1 MQGTVV
7 RFVVDTVPTLEWDD
21 FMKVIDNIVAQ
32 ISGQIASGLYRPG
45 QRLPSVRGGA
55 GQFAVS
61 KNTMAEAY
69 DRLVAR
75 GLLIARQGSGY
86 YVSENRPAP
95 VQQVK
100 PDVME
105 ATSIMSLLREQL
117 DQNYLTRPG
126 DGRPPASWTED
137 ADMRRILRT
146 SRSAAAEVDF
156 GYGSSWG
163 LSGLREWLRVS
174 LAERSITTEPD
185 GVMLTSGVNHGL
197 DLIIRHF
204 LEPGDTVFVDSP
216 GYYPLY
222 AKLRLAKA
230 NVVPIPRLQDGPDL
244 DELRR
249 KLILDRPKLFFTQSQ
264 AHNPTGGTLSP
275 AHAFTLLQMAEVHD
289 FRLVEDDIFADLI
302 APSLPRLAAFGQQ
315 QRVLYVGSFSKTLSA
330 SLRCGYI
337 AGAPDTIRSLVDL
350 KMITMVA
357 TSLHVERVVL
367 EMIESGQYL
376 KNLRRLRGWIEDG
389 TKATVQALSEV
400 GLDVKLPKVQGFY
413 IWVPLPP
420 NLDETAFCRR
430 AAQNNIFIAPG
441 SVFYVDREASVQP
454 AMRVNVAY
462 GADPRFCAFLREEI
476 RDNNIGGGPNG

>member
-1 MQGTVV
+1 VGRLKVV
-7 RFVVDTVPTLEWDD
+7 
-21 FMKVIDNIVAQ
+21 DNIVEHV
-32 ISGQIASGLYRPG
+32 SGQIASGLYRIG
-45 QRLPSVRGGA
+45 QKLPSVRGGA
-55 GQFAVS
+55 EQFGVS

-75 GLLIARQGSGY
+75 GLAIARKGSGY
-86 YVSENRPAP
+86 YVSENRPGP
-95 VQQVK
+95 VPRIR
-100 PDVME
+100 PDVTE

-117 DQNYLTRPG
+117 DQNYQTRPG

-146 SRSAAAEVDF
+146 SRNANAEVDF

-163 LSGLREWLRVS
+163 LSTLREWLRVS

-185 GVMLTSGVNHGL
+185 GIMLTSGVNHGL

-230 NVVPIPRLQDGPDL
+230 NVVPISRLQDGPDL
-244 DELRR
+244 DELRQ
-249 KLILDRPKLFFTQSQ
+249 KLVTHRPKLFFTQSQ

-275 AHAFTLLQMAEVHD
+275 AHAFALLQMAEVHG

-302 APSLPRLAAFGQQ
+302 APTLPRLAAFGQQ

-330 SLRCGYI
+330 SLRCGYV

-367 EMIESGQYL
+367 EMIETGQYL

-389 TKATVQALSEV
+389 AKATGLALSAV
-400 GLDVKLPKVQGFY
+400 GLEVSLPKVQGFY
-413 IWVPLPP
+413 IWVPLPKEI
-420 NLDETAFCRR
+420 DEAAFCLR
-430 AAQNNIFIAPG
+430 AAKANIFIAPA
-441 SVFYVDREASVQP
+441 SVFYADRDAP
-454 AMRVNVAY
+454 APAAMRVNVAY
-462 GADPRFCAFLREEI
+462 GADPRFCAFLKDEI
-476 RDNNIGGGPNG
+476 GNQMGNGGNDA

>member
-1 MQGTVV
+1 MGRLVKVV
-7 RFVVDTVPTLEWDD
+7 
-21 FMKVIDNIVAQ
+21 DNIVAQ

-95 VQQVK
+95 VPQVR
-100 PDVME
+100 PDVTE

-126 DGRPPASWTED
+126 DGRPPAGWTED
-137 ADMRRILRT
+137 ADMRRVLRT
-146 SRSAAAEVDF
+146 SRNATAEVDF

-163 LSGLREWLRVS
+163 LGGLREWLRVS
-174 LAERSITTEPD
+174 FAERSITTEPD

-216 GYYPLY
+216 GYYPLF

-230 NVVPIPRLQDGPDL
+230 NVVSIRRLQDGPDL

-249 KLILDRPKLFFTQSQ
+249 ELAIHHPKLFFTQSQ

-289 FRLVEDDIFADLI
+289 FRLVEDDIFGDLI
-302 APSLPRLAAFGQQ
+302 APTLPRLAAFGQQ

-337 AGAPDTIRSLVDL
+337 AGAPNTIRSLVDL

-389 TKATVQALSEV
+389 AKATVQALSDV

-413 IWVPLPP
+413 IWVPLPL
-420 NLDETAFCRR
+420 NLDETEFCRR
-430 AAQNNIFIAPG
+430 AAQKNIFIAPG
-441 SVFYVDREASVQP
+441 SVFYVDRELSAQP

-476 RDNNIGGGPNG
+476 SDSRKSGEPDG

>member
-1 MQGTVV
+1 
-7 RFVVDTVPTLEWDD
+7 
-21 FMKVIDNIVAQ
+21 MKVVDNIVAHV
-32 ISGQIASGLYRPG
+32 SGQIASGLYRAG
-45 QRLPSVRGGA
+45 QKLPSVRRGA
-55 GQFAVS
+55 DQFGVS

-75 GLLIARQGSGY
+75 GLAVARQGSGY

-95 VQQVK
+95 MPRVR
-100 PDVME
+100 PDVTE

-146 SRSAAAEVDF
+146 SRNANAEVDF

-163 LSGLREWLRVS
+163 LGALREWLRVS
-174 LAERSITTEPD
+174 LAERSITTEAD

-230 NVVPIPRLQDGPDL
+230 QVIPIRRLEDGPDL
-244 DELRR
+244 EDLRQ
-249 KLILDRPKLFFTQSQ
+249 KLLVHHPKLFFTQSQ

-275 AHAFTLLQMAEVHD
+275 AHAFTLLQMAGVHD
-289 FRLVEDDIFADLI
+289 FRLVEDDIFADLL
-302 APSLPRLAAFGQQ
+302 APTLPRLAAFGQQ
-315 QRVLYVGSFSKTLSA
+315 QHVLYVGSFSKTLSA

-337 AGAPDTIRSLVDL
+337 AGAPETIRSLVDL

-389 TKATVQALSEV
+389 AKATAQTLSEV
-400 GLDVKLPKVQGFY
+400 GLEVSLPKVQGFY

-420 NLDETAFCRR
+420 DLDEATFCRR
-430 AAQNNIFIAPG
+430 AAKANIFIAPA
-441 SVFYVDREASVQP
+441 SVFYADREVAVPP

-462 GADPRFCAFLREEI
+462 GGDPRFRAFLREEI
-476 RDNNIGGGPNG
+476 GNSTRNGESDG

>member
-1 MQGTVV
+1 LV
-7 RFVVDTVPTLEWDD
+7 
-21 FMKVIDNIVAQ
+21 DNIVAHL
-32 ISGQIASGLYRPG
+32 SSQIASGAYRKG
-45 QRLPSVRGGA
+45 QKLPSVRRGA
-55 GQFAVS
+55 EQFGVS

-75 GLLIARQGSGY
+75 GLALARQGSGY

-95 VQQVK
+95 VPK
-100 PDVME
+100 IRPDVSE

-117 DQNYLTRPG
+117 DQNYHTRPG
-126 DGRPPASWTED
+126 DGRPPVNWTED

-146 SRSAAAEVDF
+146 GRNASAEVDF

-163 LSGLREWLRVS
+163 LGALREWLRMS
-174 LAERSITTEPD
+174 LAERSIMTEPN
-185 GVMLTSGVNHGL
+185 GVMLTSGVNHGM

-230 NVVPIPRLQDGPDL
+230 NVIPVRRLEDGPDL
-244 DELRR
+244 EGLRH
-249 KLILDRPKLFFTQSQ
+249 KLTIHRPKLFFTQSQ

-275 AHAFTLLQMAEVHD
+275 AHAFSLLQMAEVHD
-289 FRLVEDDIFADLI
+289 FRLVEDDIFADLL
-302 APSLPRLAAFGQQ
+302 APTLPRLAAFGQQ

-337 AGAPDTIRSLVDL
+337 AGAADTIRSLVDL

-376 KNLRRLRGWIEDG
+376 KNLRRLRGRIEEG
-389 TKATVQALSEV
+389 AKATAQALSEV
-400 GLDVKLPKVQGFY
+400 GLEISLPKVQGFY
-413 IWVPLPP
+413 IWVPLPEG
-420 NLDETAFCRR
+420 LDEAAFCLR
-430 AAQNNIFIAPG
+430 AARANIFVAPA
-441 SVFYVDREASVQP
+441 SVFHVERDVPVRP

-462 GADPRFCAFLREEI
+462 GADARFCAFLRDEI
-476 RDNNIGGGPNG
+476 RNVTHRGENDG

>member
-1 MQGTVV
+1 MK
-7 RFVVDTVPTLEWDD
+7 RVDT
-21 FMKVIDNIVAQ
+21 IVAQ
-32 ISGQIASGLYRPG
+32 VSGQIASGVYGPG
-45 QRLPSVRGGA
+45 HKLPSVRGGA
-55 GQFAVS
+55 EQFGVS

-75 GLLIARQGSGY
+75 GLAVSRQGSGY
-86 YVSENRPAP
+86 FVSGNRPAP
-95 VQQVK
+95 VAKVK
-100 PDVME
+100 PDVTE
-105 ATSIMSLLREQL
+105 ALGIMSLLREQL
-117 DQNYLTRPG
+117 DQNYQTRPG

-137 ADMRRILRT
+137 AEMRRVLRT
-146 SRSAAAEVDF
+146 SRSATAEVDF

-163 LSGLREWLRVS
+163 LAGLREWLRLA
-174 LAERSITTEPD
+174 LAERSIVTDTD
-185 GVMLTSGVNHGL
+185 GIMLTSGVNHGL

-216 GYYPLY
+216 GYYPLF

-230 NVVPIPRLQDGPDL
+230 NVIPIRRLEDGPDL
-244 DELRR
+244 DDMRQ
-249 KLILDRPKLFFTQSQ
+249 KLVVHRPKLFFTQSQ

-275 AHAFTLLQMAEVHD
+275 AHAFSLLQMAEVHD

-302 APSLPRLAAFGQQ
+302 APTLPRLAAFGQQ
-315 QRVLYVGSFSKTLSA
+315 QRVLYLGSFSKTLSA

-350 KMITMVA
+350 KMITTVA

-389 TKATVQALSEV
+389 TKATARALGDV
-400 GLDVKLPKVQGFY
+400 GLEVSLPKVRGFY
-413 IWVPLPP
+413 IWVPLPKGI
-420 NLDETAFCRR
+420 EEVSFCRR
-430 AAQNNIFIAPG
+430 AAEANIFIAPA
-441 SVFYVDREASVQP
+441 SVFHVDRDTPVAP

-462 GADPRFCAFLREEI
+462 GADSRFCAFVQEEVKTAEHG
-476 RDNNIGGGPNG
+476 R

>member
-1 MQGTVV
+1 MTRVDKVV
-7 RFVVDTVPTLEWDD
+7 AHL
-21 FMKVIDNIVAQ
+21 
-32 ISGQIASGLYRPG
+32 SSQIASGIYRPG
-45 QRLPSVRGGA
+45 QKLPSVRGGA
-55 GQFAVS
+55 EQFGVS
-61 KNTMAEAY
+61 KNTMAEAF

-75 GLLIARQGSGY
+75 GLVLSRQGSGY
-86 YVSENRPAP
+86 YVSENRPTGVP
-95 VQQVK
+95 KVK
-100 PDVME
+100 PDVTE
-105 ATSIMSLLREQL
+105 AMSIMSLLREQL
-117 DQNYLTRPG
+117 DQNYQTRPG

-146 SRSAAAEVDF
+146 SRNATAEVDF

-163 LSGLREWLRVS
+163 LGPLREWLRMS
-174 LAERSITTEPD
+174 LAERSITAEAD

-197 DLIIRHF
+197 DLIIRQF

-216 GYYPLY
+216 GYYPLF

-230 NVVPIPRLQDGPDL
+230 NVIPIRRLEDGPDL
-244 DELRR
+244 DDMRQ
-249 KLILDRPKLFFTQSQ
+249 KLMVHHPKLFFTQSQ

-275 AHAFTLLQMAEVHD
+275 AHAFSLLQMAEVHD

-302 APSLPRLAAFGQQ
+302 PPTLPRLAAFGQQ

-337 AGAPDTIRSLVDL
+337 AGAADTIRSLVDL

-376 KNLRRLRGWIEDG
+376 KNLRRLRGWIEEG
-389 TKATVQALSEV
+389 AKATAQALGEV
-400 GLDVKLPKVQGFY
+400 GLDISLPKAQGFY
-413 IWVPLPP
+413 LWVPLPVGI
-420 NLDETAFCRR
+420 DEAAFCRR
-430 AAQNNIFIAPG
+430 AAEANIFVAPAT
-441 SVFYVDREASVQP
+441 VFHVDRDVPVRP

-462 GADPRFCAFLREEI
+462 GSDPRFCAFLRDEV
-476 RDNNIGGGPNG
+476 RNSRNIGEKNG

>member
-1 MQGTVV
+1 
-7 RFVVDTVPTLEWDD
+7 
-21 FMKVIDNIVAQ
+21 MKVVDNIVVHV
-32 ISGQIASGLYRPG
+32 SGQIASGLYKAG
-45 QRLPSVRGGA
+45 QKLPSVRGGA
-55 GQFAVS
+55 EQFGVS

-75 GLLIARQGSGY
+75 GLAIARQGSGY

-95 VQQVK
+95 VPRIK
-100 PDVME
+100 PDVTE

-117 DQNYLTRPG
+117 DQNYQTRPG

-146 SRSAAAEVDF
+146 SRNATAEVDF

-163 LSGLREWLRVS
+163 LGALREWLRVS
-174 LAERSITTEPD
+174 LAERSITTEAD

-230 NVVPIPRLQDGPDL
+230 NVIGIRRLEDGPDL
-244 DELRR
+244 EDLRQ
-249 KLILDRPKLFFTQSQ
+249 KLTIHRPKLFFTQSQ

-289 FRLVEDDIFADLI
+289 FRLVEDDIFADLL
-302 APSLPRLAAFGQQ
+302 APTLPRLAAFGQQ

-376 KNLRRLRGWIEDG
+376 KNLRRLRGWIEG
-389 TKATVQALSEV
+389 GAKATAQALCEV
-400 GLDVKLPKVQGFY
+400 GLEVSLPKVQGFY

-420 NLDETAFCRR
+420 SLDETAFCRR
-430 AAQNNIFIAPG
+430 AAKANIFIAPA
-441 SVFYVDREASVQP
+441 SVFYADREVPAPP

-476 RDNNIGGGPNG
+476 KNSTRSGGADG